1 MDAVKFVE
9 ESRRM
14 FAFSGGKAKY
24 SIFDMST
31 GAEDVVK
38 EVEEWSVAH
47 PRKTRQSVFL
57 EQYPETILDAF
68 GALQICPM
76 VISAAHRDSDGECKD
91 PAKPCIDCRSEF
103 WMQEVE

>member
-38 EVEEWSVAH
+38 EVEEWAAAH
-47 PRKTRQSVFL
+47 PNKTRQSEFL
-57 EQYPETILDAF
+57 MQYPETFLDEY
-68 GALQICPM
+68 GVLLVCPRY
-76 VISAAHRDSDGECKD
+76 ISPVYRESDGSCREPEESCR
-91 PAKPCIDCRSEF
+91 DCRREF